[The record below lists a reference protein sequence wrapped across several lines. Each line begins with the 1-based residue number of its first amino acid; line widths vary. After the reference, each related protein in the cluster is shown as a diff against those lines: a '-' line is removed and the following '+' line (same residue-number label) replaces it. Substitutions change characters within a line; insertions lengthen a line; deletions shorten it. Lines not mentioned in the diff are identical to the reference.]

1 MIKSFLRTEVGERI
15 EHRDFRHGM
24 EVSQRLPVPEM
35 VRSVVV
41 GDDSGT
47 STQFQNYVLSGFE
60 TDNPSGTIVRVQNG
74 KAIVGYREAGEVVQ
88 GAIVSGGEPNR
99 SQDIASYGDGTY
111 GVFVKFDFRDT
122 AFENRIFWN
131 ANAATPIEITK
142 SIATRSEEN
151 WTFVVESVSPGPE
164 WLRVAE
170 VVKSGVSLTPSD
182 ARDFFFEGTFANS
195 HLVVDAEW
203 GGGDDRSATRA
214 TDGVFGF
221 RRFVRGM
228 QRQVQDIVGG
238 TGWWAAVPTSLTALI
253 TSKLARDGSQDM
265 LGDLTPDASDTRDLG
280 AILKKWRDLFVK
292 NVFADGNIQ
301 PTAAGTQDMGGD
313 GSPIPR
319 WGKIWATSLDLR
331 TPSVDNTS
339 IPLNQ
344 DSATA
349 GNKGLLNKNGLI
361 MTLRSGAVGNEAGTE
376 IRLEADTA
384 ILNAAKV
391 TPGSNSESHTG
402 LDYFTVTVT
411 NTGVPIPANDTTLLI
426 QSFGAPSGGAVN
438 DGNCRLIGAF
448 PTGATISNLNAVGAS
463 LGGVSLRESPND
475 NEIQVIVANNDDSV
489 AIGDGSLSVTL
500 RCVVLRNP

>member
-164 WLRVAE
+164 WLKVAE
-170 VVKSGVSLTPSD
+170 IVKSGVALTPSD

-221 RRFVRGM
+221 RRFVRGL
-228 QRQVQDIVGG
+228 QRQVQDVVGG
-238 TGWWAAVPTSLTALI
+238 TGWWSTVPTSLTALI
-253 TSKLARDGSQDM
+253 TDKLARDGSQDM

-292 NVFADGNIQ
+292 NIFADGNVQ
-301 PTAAGTQDMGGD
+301 PTVAGTQDMGGD

-331 TPSVDNTS
+331 NPTVDNTS

-349 GNKGLLNKNGLI
+349 GNKGRLDKNGLI
-361 MTLRSGAVGNEAGTE
+361 MTLRSGGVGNEAGTE
-376 IRLEADTA
+376 LRLEAEKISLAHDGALHRGFYFQNVLSVSIGLTSIPANTFATLTLNLAGGADVATTDRLLACYNDTVVDA
-384 ILNAAKV
+384 LSLDDLIITNV
-391 TPGSNSESHTG
+391 SITG
-402 LDYFTVTVT
+402 VNTVTVEVYNVAASARPTT
-411 NTGVPIPANDTTLLI
+411 NQQFT
-426 QSFGAPSGGAVN
+426 FK
-438 DGNCRLIGAF
+438 
-448 PTGATISNLNAVGAS
+448 
-463 LGGVSLRESPND
+463 
-475 NEIQVIVANNDDSV
+475 V
-489 AIGDGSLSVTL
+489 AIL
-500 RCVVLRNP
+500 RA